1 VVSGIQDLR
10 DAGASFAALASID
23 GRRHAEV
30 IPFGVPRGQPQSEDV
45 VDLFDDLRDQNRAAA
60 RPLAARMRPR
70 TLDEY
75 VGQEHFLG
83 PGKLLRRMLLA
94 DRLSS
99 LIFYGPPGTGK
110 TALAHVIAHHT
121 KSRFKPLNAVAANIK
136 EVREI
141 LLEARQNL
149 EDLGERTILFLD
161 EIHRFNRAQQDLLL
175 PDVEDGVVIL
185 IGATTQNPF
194 FAINSPLLSRS
205 QIFTFEPLSRDDIRT
220 LIQRALADP
229 ERGLGKIPVT
239 LTEEAMA
246 FLVEVCDGDARR
258 ALTALE
264 IGVKSSQAPEQAQ
277 PAGKRGGKKG
287 LAAERQPI
295 LFDLQLAQDSI
306 QRKVMDFDPTGDAH
320 YDLAS
325 AFIKSMRGSD
335 PNAAIY
341 WLARMLE
348 SGEDPRFIA
357 RRIVIFAS
365 EDVGNA
371 DPIAL
376 LVANGAWDAVERVGL
391 PECQLNLAHAV
402 CYLASAL
409 KSNACTAAIGAA
421 TKDVREG
428 RTLPVPK
435 HLRDGHYQG
444 AEQFGHGKDYQYAHD
459 FGDGWVDQEYIP
471 TDVEYY
477 KPTDRGHEAKIQ
489 ERLNELR
496 RRKSSGGEE
505 TQ

>member
-1 VVSGIQDLR
+1 
-10 DAGASFAALASID
+10 
-23 GRRHAEV
+23 
-30 IPFGVPRGQPQSEDV
+30 
-45 VDLFDDLRDQNRAAA
+45 VDLFDDLREQNRSGA

-70 TLDEY
+70 SLDEY

-83 PGKLLRRMLLA
+83 EGKLLRRMLLA

-99 LIFYGPPGTGK
+99 LIFYGPSGTGK
-110 TALAHVIAHHT
+110 TALAHVIANQT
-121 KSRFKPLNAVAANIK
+121 RSRFKPLNAVAAGIK
-136 EVREI
+136 DVRDI
-141 LLEARQNL
+141 ITDARKHL

-161 EIHRFNRAQQDLLL
+161 EIHRFNRAQQDVLL
-175 PDVEDGVVIL
+175 PDVEEGIIIL

-205 QIFTFEPLSRDDIRT
+205 QIFTFEPLSREHIRT
-220 LIQRALADP
+220 IISRALADP
-229 ERGLGKIPVT
+229 ERGLGKTPVAI
-239 LTEEAMA
+239 TEEALA
-246 FLVEVCDGDARR
+246 FLAEVCDGDARR
-258 ALTALE
+258 ALTAIE
-264 IGVKSSQAPEQAQ
+264 IGAKSTMAPERAKSK
-277 PAGKRGGKKG
+277 PAKASKKSI
-287 LAAERQPI
+287 ETVDREPI

-306 QRKVMDFDPTGDAH
+306 QRKLMDFDPTGDSH

-348 SGEDPRFIA
+348 SGEDPRFVA
-357 RRIVIFAS
+357 RRLVIFAS

-371 DPIAL
+371 DPMAL

-402 CYLASAL
+402 CYLATAP

-421 TKDVREG
+421 AKDVKEG

-435 HLRDGHYQG
+435 HLKDAHYEG
-444 AEQFGHGKDYQYAHD
+444 AKKFGHGTDYKYAHN
-459 FGDGWVDQEYIP
+459 FADGWVDQEYIP
-471 TDVEYY
+471 ADVDYY
-477 KPTDRGHEAKIQ
+477 KPTDRGNEAKIK
-489 ERLNELR
+489 ERMEELR
-496 RRKSSGGEE
+496 KRK
-505 TQ
+505 TQEG